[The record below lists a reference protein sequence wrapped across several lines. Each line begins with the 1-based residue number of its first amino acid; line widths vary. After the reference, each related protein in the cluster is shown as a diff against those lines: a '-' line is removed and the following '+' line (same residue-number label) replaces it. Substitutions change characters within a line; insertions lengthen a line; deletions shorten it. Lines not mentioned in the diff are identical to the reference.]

1 MNLKK
6 LQLNWGTTVALLVS
20 FAALIT
26 TIYEAN
32 ILKAQQQALVWPY
45 FEVYPN
51 YTGEGFSVVARNL
64 GTGPAIITSVET
76 KYGGRPVGSFMD
88 VIDILDPDST
98 MSRYSFNYR
107 SLNNTVFK
115 AGEERIVFMMPW
127 NPQTRKMI
135 QRAAPL
141 SFKVAYKSVLEDYW
155 VYDSEAKSHEKGRFK
170 SPLEFFTSRVTPV
183 LRTKVTYLR

>member
-1 MNLKK
+1 MK
-6 LQLNWGTTVALLVS
+6 LDKSNFNAGTSIALLVS

-32 ILKAQQQALVWPY
+32 ILKSQQQALVWPY

-76 KYGGRPVGSFMD
+76 TYGGTPVETFLD
-88 VIDILDPDST
+88 VIDQLDPDST

-115 AGEERIVFMMPW
+115 AGEERIVFLMPW
-127 NPQTRKMI
+127 TPQTREMI
-135 QRAAPL
+135 QRAKPL
-141 SFKVAYKSVLEDYW
+141 AFKVEYKSVLDKYW
-155 VYDSEAKSHEKGRFK
+155 VYDFEAKTHTEGRFK
-170 SPLEFFTSRVTPV
+170 SQLEFYTS
-183 LRTKVTYLR
+183 K